1 MRVAYVCADAG
12 VPVFGL
18 KGCSVHVQE
27 MCAAMIEAGFDVSL
41 FASRRGGHAPASLSG
56 VRVTDLRAPTAADPE
71 EREHE
76 AMAANDATAHTLASR
91 GPFDIVYERASL
103 WSIAPMMHAAR
114 SSAIGILELNA
125 PLVEEQAQYRTLVQ
139 ERTARA
145 LLAASLRTA
154 GLVVAVSEQV
164 ASSARALAGDV
175 VNVHVVPNG
184 VDARRFALGRADRRE
199 RDGFVVGFV
208 GTLKPWHGLSTLVDA
223 FARLVAGGI
232 TDARLMVVGDG
243 PERQNIVERMASRN
257 LSDRLTITGAVA
269 HDDVPALLRTM
280 DVAVAPYPALG
291 NFYFSPLKITEYM
304 AAGLP
309 VVASAIGQVSAI
321 VRHDRTGL
329 LVPPGDATSLASALE
344 RLHSDP
350 LLRRRLGEEARSFAS
365 ARCTWAQA
373 LDRILELARVPVPRG
388 ARE

>member
-1 MRVAYVCADAG
+1 
-12 VPVFGL
+12 
-18 KGCSVHVQE
+18 
-27 MCAAMIEAGFDVSL
+27 
-41 FASRRGGHAPASLSG
+41 
-56 VRVTDLRAPTAADPE
+56 
-71 EREHE
+71 
-76 AMAANDATAHTLASR
+76 
-91 GPFDIVYERASL
+91 
-103 WSIAPMMHAAR
+103 MMHAAR

-139 ERTARA
+139 ERTART

-175 VNVHVVPNG
+175 INVHVVPNG
-184 VDARRFALGRADRRE
+184 VDARRFAPGRVDRRG

-223 FARLVAGGI
+223 FATLVTASVP
-232 TDARLMVVGDG
+232 DARLLIVGDG
-243 PERQNIVERMASRN
+243 PDRQCIVERMASLS

-269 HDDVPALLRTM
+269 HDDVPALLQTM
-280 DVAVAPYPALG
+280 DVAVAPYPALE

-321 VRHDRTGL
+321 VRHDHTGL
-329 LVPPGDATSLASALE
+329 LVPPGESTSLASALE

-365 ARCTWAQA
+365 AHCTWAQT
-373 LDRILELARVPVPRG
+373 LNRILDLARVPVRRG
-388 ARE
+388 ARER